1 MAIVTYQDIEA
12 ALGIYFDEVQA
23 RKASSFIDLVEGALR
38 MYLGRP
44 IEPTEIVGEVHYVTS
59 ARRVILLNTPVV
71 SIDQVDLDGTPVTL
85 EPGQQARW
93 GFTLSSNQQ
102 TGYVCTVDYTAGL
115 DPVATGIKAIALS
128 ALTRMYSVKDT
139 GMEGMKYVQIE
150 GRTRFD
156 IADPNQIFSDQE
168 LRFLRRHKRPSIMTV
183 YG

>member
-1 MAIVTYQDIEA
+1 MAIVTYQEIEQ

-23 RKASSFIDLVEGALR
+23 RKAVSFIGLVEGALR
-38 MYLGRP
+38 VYLGRP
-44 IEPTEIVGEVHYVTS
+44 VEPTEVVGEVHYVTS
-59 ARRVILLNTPVV
+59 SRRVMLHSTPVV
-71 SIDQVDLDGTPVTL
+71 SLQRVELDGVEIEVAP
-85 EPGQQARW
+85 EHRARW
-93 GFTLSSNQQ
+93 GFELSVPQQ
-102 TGYVCTVDYTAGL
+102 SGYVCTVDYTAGL
-115 DPVATGIKAIALS
+115 DAVATGIKAIALS

-168 LRFLRRHKRPSIMTV
+168 LRMLRRYKRPSIMTV

>member
-1 MAIVTYQDIEA
+1 MAIVTYPEIEA

-23 RKASSFIDLVEGALR
+23 RKAASFIDLVEGALR
-38 MYLGRP
+38 AYLGRP
-44 IEPTEIVGEVHYVTS
+44 IEPTEITGEVHYVTS
-59 ARRVILLNTPVV
+59 SRRVMLRSTPVV
-71 SIDQVDLDGTPVTL
+71 SIESVDLDGSELTISP
-85 EPGQQARW
+85 EHRKSW
-93 GFTLSSNQQ
+93 GFELSVQQQ

-115 DPVATGIKAIALS
+115 DPVTTGIKAIALS
-128 ALTRMYSVKDT
+128 ALSRMYSVKDT

-168 LRFLRRHKRPSIMTV
+168 LRFLRRFKRPSIMTV

>member
-1 MAIVTYQDIEA
+1 MAIVNYHDIET

-23 RKASSFIDLVEGALR
+23 RKAASFINLVEGALR
-38 MYLGRP
+38 AYLGRP
-44 IEPTEIVGEVHYVTS
+44 IEPTAIEGEVHYVTS
-59 ARRVILLNTPVV
+59 ALRIMLHNTPMV
-71 SIDQVDLDGTPVTL
+71 SIDHIELDGTEITL
-85 EPGQQARW
+85 GNDQLRRW
-93 GFTLSSNQQ
+93 GFVLTPNQQ

-115 DPVATGIKAIALS
+115 DPVTTGIKAILVS

-168 LRFLRRHKRPSIMTV
+168 LRFLRRYKRPSIVTV
-183 YG
+183 TG